1 MLERTGLRGCHSHFY
16 VPFIPTYVKGFFF
29 QLFHYF
35 AGRFFFKFLSISFSM
50 KLNYFP
56 NFKLILHFGKSK
68 KNIQSQ
74 NIILDPKKNL
84 IQVLTFEF

>member
-1 MLERTGLRGCHSHFY
+1 
-16 VPFIPTYVKGFFF
+16 
-29 QLFHYF
+29 
-35 AGRFFFKFLSISFSM
+35 M

-68 KNIQSQ
+68 KSIQSQ

-84 IQVLTFEF
+84 IQVLIFEF